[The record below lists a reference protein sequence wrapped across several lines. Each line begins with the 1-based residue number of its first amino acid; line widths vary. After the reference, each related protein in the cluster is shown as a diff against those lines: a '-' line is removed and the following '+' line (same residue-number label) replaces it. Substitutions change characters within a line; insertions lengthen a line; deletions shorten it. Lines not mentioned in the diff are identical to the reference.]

1 MSVLPFQ
8 KVELAEKDAAE
19 AIRQFQLD
27 TSEIQSQAQPIRSRA
42 TLYLTTATII
52 ASIVWASVTDIDK
65 VVSARGKLVS
75 TAPSIVVQPLETSI
89 LKNIKVRAGDIVR
102 AGQVLAELDSTF
114 SQADLAQTRARLQQA
129 EGQIA
134 RLMAEANEQPFQPSA
149 DLPGEVR
156 SSQFAL
162 WRNRQNQYQSQLQSF
177 DQRIAKAE
185 GTIESSR
192 KQIAGYSQ
200 QLKSWQE
207 IEGIRRELQASQWG
221 SKLQALA
228 ATSQRL
234 DVEQKLTN
242 AKATEEATIH
252 ELADLRAQR
261 DYFIRQWKTAIS
273 QDLIQNQ
280 TDRDVYAEQMAKARK
295 KEQLVT
301 LTAPSDAIVL
311 EVANRSIGSVISGA
325 EPLMTLTSLN
335 APLEVMAQVPGSEI
349 GFIRQGDPVSLKLD
363 AYNYMEHGYVEG
375 RIETVS
381 EDSFSAAASPLA
393 AAPGANLKQSQD
405 TQSQLFYR
413 IRVSIGENKLRNVPD
428 NFRLVPGLPL
438 TADIKVGERKAI
450 AYFLKPL
457 MGTVN
462 EGMREP

>member
-1 MSVLPFQ
+1 MSALPSQ
-8 KVELAEKDAAE
+8 KTDQDAAE

-27 TSEIQSQAQPIRSRA
+27 TSEIQSQAQPIRTRA
-42 TLYLTTATII
+42 TLYLTTISII

-65 VVSARGKLVS
+65 VVSARGKLMS
-75 TAPSIVVQPLETSI
+75 TAPSIVLQPLETSI
-89 LKNIKVRAGDIVR
+89 LKAIKVRSGDIVK
-102 AGQVLAELDSTF
+102 AGQVLAELDPTF

-149 DLPGEVR
+149 ELPGEVR
-156 SSQFAL
+156 SSQYAL

-177 DQRIAKAE
+177 DQRIGKVE
-185 GTIESSR
+185 GTIASNRTLIS
-192 KQIAGYSQ
+192 GYVE
-200 QLKSWQE
+200 QLKKLQE
-207 IEGIRRELQASQWG
+207 VEGMRRELAASQWG
-221 SKLQALA
+221 SKIQLNA
-228 ATSQRL
+228 AIVQRL
-234 DVEQKLTN
+234 GVEQQLTN
-242 AKATEEATIH
+242 AKATEESSTH
-252 ELADLRAQR
+252 ELADLKAQR
-261 DYFIRQWKTAIS
+261 DYFIRQWKTSIS

-280 TDRDVYAEQMAKARK
+280 TDRDVYSEQMAKARK
-295 KEQLVT
+295 KEELVT
-301 LTAPSDAIVL
+301 LIAPSDAIVL
-311 EVANRSIGSVISGA
+311 EVANRSIGSVISAA
-325 EPLMTLTSLN
+325 EPLMTLTPLN
-335 APLEVMAQVPGSEI
+335 APLEVVAQVPGSEI

-393 AAPGANLKQSQD
+393 AAPGQNLKQSQD

-413 IRVSIGENKLRNVPD
+413 IRVSIGESKLRNVPD
-428 NFRLVPGLPL
+428 TFRLVPGLPL

-457 MGTVN
+457 IGTMN